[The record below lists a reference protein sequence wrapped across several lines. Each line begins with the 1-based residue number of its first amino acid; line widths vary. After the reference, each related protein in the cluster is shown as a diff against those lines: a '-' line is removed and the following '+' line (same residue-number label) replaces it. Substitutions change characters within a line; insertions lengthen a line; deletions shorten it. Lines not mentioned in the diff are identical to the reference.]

1 MFVLIGRL
9 KRATPEG
16 ALTKGVWHAAYVGER
31 QLFRHHWGTGAA
43 STSRSV
49 TGAQPKC
56 GANMMTGG
64 KGLHQITYGEPKCRR
79 CRRVL
84 GLPNEPISDERRLGI
99 SRA

>member
-1 MFVLIGRL
+1 MIGGCQVFVLIGRL

-64 KGLHQITYGEPKCRR
+64 KGGSTVIFFGGSGVRSTAC
-79 CRRVL
+79 
-84 GLPNEPISDERRLGI
+84 
-99 SRA
+99 